1 MTADGLSRADPR
13 TLGIDAGAVVAFLDD
28 VESSGL
34 ELHSIMVHRHGHVG
48 VEGWRWPYRA
58 DRPRMT
64 HSFTKSVLACAI
76 GLAIDEGYFKL
87 TDKVIS
93 FFPDQLPAVIDDKLR
108 AMTVEDLLTM
118 RTGQAEET
126 SGSIWR
132 AISTSWIAEF
142 FKIPIVHQPGTSFVY
157 TSAASYMLA
166 AILSK
171 ATGQTTHAFLKPRLL
186 EPLGITGESWDIGPD
201 GINPGGNGFTCT
213 TPGMLKFGILHAQGG
228 MWEGRRL
235 LPETWVA
242 AATRRHGSGEY
253 GYHWVV
259 YEDGVYGALGIF
271 VQMVLVFPQAGA
283 ALCFTGAIDGS
294 KRLLP
299 FVRKHFNG
307 AFARPRDDAAAR
319 ASDAVLKARL
329 AAFAAQAP
337 VGATSSPLARQISA
351 RSYRMEVNA
360 YGVRVVGFQFAEE
373 RCTFRLIDAEG
384 EYNVVAGLGG
394 WIESR
399 TDITGRDLHHGYRL
413 RGAVVVASAQWRDE
427 QTLEMTWIFA
437 ETAFRDTVVCRF
449 QDGTLTLDRSVNINS
464 GLRSLPT
471 LHGTLLPA

>member
-1 MTADGLSRADPR
+1 M
-13 TLGIDAGAVVAFLDD
+13 LGIDSGAVIAFLDD
-28 VESSGL
+28 LATSGL
-34 ELHSIMVHRHGHVG
+34 ELHSLMIHRHGHVG

-58 DRPRMT
+58 ERPRMT

-87 TDKVIS
+87 TDTVIS
-93 FFPDQLPAVIDDKLR
+93 FFPDHLPPVIDDKLR

-118 RTGQAEET
+118 RTGQGEET

-132 AISTSWIAEF
+132 GILTSWIAEF
-142 FKIPIVHQPGTSFVY
+142 FKIPLIHQPGTSFVY

-166 AILSK
+166 AVLSK

-235 LPETWVA
+235 LPEAWVA
-242 AATRRHGSGEY
+242 AATRHHGEGEY

-271 VQMVLVFPQAGA
+271 VQMVLVFPTAGA
-283 ALCFTGAIDGS
+283 TLGFTGAIDGS

-299 FVRKHFNG
+299 FIRKHFG
-307 AFARPRDDAAAR
+307 TAFGETCDDAAAR
-319 ASDAVLKARL
+319 ASDAALKTRL
-329 AAFAAQAP
+329 AAFAAQP
-337 VGATSSPLARQISA
+337 TVHATASPLAQEISG
-351 RSYRMEVNA
+351 RSYRMEDNA
-360 YGVRVVGFQFAEE
+360 QGVSVVGFEFAEG
-373 RCTFRLIDAEG
+373 RCTFRLADTDG
-384 EYNVVAGLGG
+384 EYNVVAGMGT
-394 WIESR
+394 WIEGR

-413 RGAVVVASAQWRDE
+413 RGAVVVASAQWRDAL
-427 QTLEMTWIFA
+427 TLEMTWIFA

-471 LHGTLLPA
+471 LHGALLLA